1 MSCLLENFQKSF
13 VLTTVSNYMINTIMC
28 SDNFNFTIVSLENIV
43 NIIFIII
50 IIIIAIIIAIVVVVV
65 VVVIVVNLSVFLPH
79 ALFLSV
85 LIYCFPSPLTVQ
97 PVLHNWYVKG
107 HDRSSPICGNALIK
121 DPFLVIGET

>member
-1 MSCLLENFQKSF
+1 MSCLLENVQKCF
-13 VLTTVSNYMINTIMC
+13 VIATVSNYMINTIMC

-50 IIIIAIIIAIVVVVV
+50 IIIIAIIVVVVV

-85 LIYCFPSPLTVQ
+85 LIYCFPSPLTIQ